1 MDPNNYR
8 GITLLPVMGKIF
20 TSILHEH
27 LMFWYDSYEI
37 LPDAQFGFRKKGPL
51 LMHYSL

>member
-20 TSILHEH
+20 TSILHER
-27 LMFWYDSYEI
+27 LMFWCESYEI
-37 LPDAQFGFRKKGPL
+37 LPDAQFGFRKKGAL